1 MKKIFCTKVE
11 NEVFFVKKN
20 PPLHRTK
27 LHLGLWTREESGR
40 RQKGEEKEK
49 ENWEEFEKCF
59 GIEFGCEEDE
69 DEEEEEEEEES
80 PKRLQ
85 FWWICLMGFGFLED
99 LCLEMVA
106 AAAAGGGGVAVV
118 LVCTGMMRRKS
129 TLMGKMRLVFLL

>member
-1 MKKIFCTKVE
+1 VKKIFLHKSRKGS
-11 NEVFFVKKN
+11 FFCEEKS
-20 PPLHRTK
+20 LHTTK
-27 LHLGLWTREESGR
+27 LHLGFCGQEKRVEEDK
-40 RQKGEEKEK
+40 KGEEKEK

-69 DEEEEEEEEES
+69 EEEEEEEEES

-99 LCLEMVA
+99 LCLEMA
-106 AAAAGGGGVAVV
+106 AAGGGVAVV